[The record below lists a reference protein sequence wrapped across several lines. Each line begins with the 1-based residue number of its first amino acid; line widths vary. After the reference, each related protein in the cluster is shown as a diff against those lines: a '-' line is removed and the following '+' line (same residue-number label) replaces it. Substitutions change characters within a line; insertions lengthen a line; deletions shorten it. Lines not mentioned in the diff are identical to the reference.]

1 MGLGAFRNLA
11 RVASEQPAILL
22 SSAELGL
29 MARPVRPAI
38 APKVT
43 KTREKPI
50 TKLSEWR
57 NKGRCLLAVPV
68 SSISGPYKLA
78 RYTGTKGTT
87 QGDKKDSTPAL
98 KAATIE
104 ILGIT

>member
-1 MGLGAFRNLA
+1 MGLDAFRNLA

-57 NKGRCLLAVPV
+57 NKGRRLLAVPV

-78 RYTGTKGTT
+78 RYNRH
-87 QGDKKDSTPAL
+87 QGHHA
-98 KAATIE
+98 
-104 ILGIT
+104 G

>member
-1 MGLGAFRNLA
+1 MNSPKAISRL
-11 RVASEQPAILL
+11 PAILL

-29 MARPVRPAI
+29 MARPVKPAI

-57 NKGRCLLAVPV
+57 NKGRRLLAAPV

-87 QGDKKDSTPAL
+87 QGDRKDSTPAL
-98 KAATIE
+98 KAAIIE
-104 ILGIT
+104 MLGIT